1 MGFFY
6 YYLFYFN
13 ETIWKKKIVLVLKKK
28 ITLCLLLQPLCK
40 HTIGKQHSLSWH
52 RSLKMLSSPQKDFSI
67 QIRGGN
73 YQAPSSQY
81 YHHRMTFW
89 MHFQLRITL
98 TSLTNKRWEWFLYSE
113 LVTMKAQDKSPASLR
128 IIKITCFQI

>member
-1 MGFFY
+1 MRQFG
-6 YYLFYFN
+6 
-13 ETIWKKKIVLVLKKK
+13 KKNSSSVKKK

-81 YHHRMTFW
+81 YHHRMTFKLNA
-89 MHFQLRITL
+89 FPAKNYFNI
-98 TSLTNKRWEWFLYSE
+98 
-113 LVTMKAQDKSPASLR
+113 VDK
-128 IIKITCFQI
+128 